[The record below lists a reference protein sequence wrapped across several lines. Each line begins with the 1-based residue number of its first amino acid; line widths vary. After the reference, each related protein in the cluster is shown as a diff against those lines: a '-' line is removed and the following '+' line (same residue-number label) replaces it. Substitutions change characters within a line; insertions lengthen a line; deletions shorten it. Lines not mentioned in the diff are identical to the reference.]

1 MTSFQAYSDQVLSTE
16 LKTAQEEL
24 IKLETDKAEFAQ
36 SLQDQDLKNKDSL
49 AEEFNKTYSEKRN
62 QIQTAFAKNP
72 HVKELNKIYQDYLNS
87 RKNLIEG
94 YLKNNPKNLEE
105 LLAALVFKPE

>member
-1 MTSFQAYSDQVLSTE
+1 MTSFQAYSDQALSAE
-16 LKTAQEEL
+16 LQTAKDEL
-24 IKLETDKAEFAQ
+24 VKLEANKAEFAQ
-36 SLQDQDLKNKDSL
+36 SLQGQKNSESL
-49 AEEFNKTYSEKRN
+49 VEEFNKTHSEKRN
-62 QIQTAFAKNP
+62 QIQTSFTENP

-87 RKNLIEG
+87 RKNLIEE